1 MVTVPHKMIGL
12 ERMLDYRGVGLQIF
26 HCMLVHICTYVRMYI
41 GHYRIRSKFRHS
53 NFSSG
58 TMNQYFLTLMLTNVW
73 RSNFRHFTLIF
84 VIDQKQSNHLSQ
96 RALFLDF
103 VDSASISVC

>member
-1 MVTVPHKMIGL
+1 MCKGPKCAAFVNEDLMLRIGIVQLRDGVHTVFALKI
-12 ERMLDYRGVGLQIF
+12 
-26 HCMLVHICTYVRMYI
+26 
-41 GHYRIRSKFRHS
+41 RHS

-58 TMNQYFLTLMLTNVW
+58 TMNRYFLTLMLTNAW

-103 VDSASISVC
+103 VNSASISVC